1 MLTNNKGVIVMWNIE
16 GKIFIL
22 GEKPHQFPA
31 KSTDYNYSIAVNNN
45 FVDTYKPN
53 EFEHRGI
60 NAILEFNGSLD
71 EKNYEYGFFS
81 DEKDTCSFMNN
92 HQLYNMVMEFLTLK
106 NKDMQ
111 ISYLSRYS
119 INI

>member
-1 MLTNNKGVIVMWNIE
+1 MWNTK
-16 GKIFIL
+16 GSVFIL
-22 GEKPHQFPA
+22 GEKPHKFPVM
-31 KSTDYNYSIAVNNN
+31 STDYNYSIAVNNS
-45 FVDTYKPN
+45 FIDTYKPN

-81 DEKDTCSFMNN
+81 DEKDYCSFMNN
-92 HQLYNMVMEFLTLK
+92 HQLYNMVKEFLTLQD
-106 NKDMQ
+106 KDRQ
-111 ISYLSRYS
+111 LSYLSKFS